1 MTLNI
6 PCAPDKGGV
15 QKRLSLSLFFLI
27 WLLFFALFSETS
39 WSASFLNAP
48 HTEANGVYCIDC
60 HEYPYDLWQGALPVN
75 PTIDDTVKNFICL
88 KCHSETGNAP
98 QKAIHSS
105 LIMAEQSHYPA
116 WTTECVNCHDPHFQ
130 GQLAHFST
138 DSSELYLI
146 TGLIDSI
153 SANGTET
160 IINYS
165 AVTGKPG
172 WLDPS
177 KWNSKTGAGRGLI
190 FVADA
195 LTPKDTFEIITADN
209 FSITVSGLVNPSA
222 PGSIF
227 GIIYGQMIR
236 EQVLT
241 AVGPKD
247 VKFYDSE
254 GGFTDTSPTSSP
266 TGICQ
271 VCHTQTL
278 YWTSSGNNSLHNINT
293 NCTGCH
299 AAAQGFRVSYHDHSL
314 NVTASV
320 GCISCHDHPDI
331 TGVYHFGNCITCH
344 NSPKPEVIAAIAS
357 GSAECITCH
366 GADFT
371 TTHPDT
377 IVHTSIITVGTTSC
391 ANCHNDSPPLVNVAD
406 PKVHNAC
413 LSCHDIN
420 GTLVS
425 RAIGKSFAVGGDC
438 ATCHAEAF
446 EMIHPNII
454 DHSTIVTT
462 TGTSCGSCHTST
474 ALIDAVDP
482 KVHNDCSS
490 CHDANGALISLA
502 ISKTAPGNCITCH
515 TGDFTTTHP
524 ATVDHS
530 LAVQNSISCADC
542 HTSTALVDPI
552 DPTVHNACASCHD
565 TSGALIGSASTN
577 LTPNECIS
585 CHTSGFLTIHPVTV
599 DHSGIVT
606 TTGTSCGS
614 CHTSTTL
621 IDAVDPK
628 VHNDCSSCHDAN
640 GALISL
646 AISKTAPGNCITCHT
661 GDFTTTHPATVDH
674 SLAVQNSIGCAD
686 CHTST
691 ALVDPIDPTVHN
703 ACASC
708 HDTSGSLIG
717 SASGNL
723 APNECISC
731 HTSAFNLLHTYTHFG
746 INTTQSCG
754 TTGCHDF
761 PDVVVGIHQNNC
773 NLCHD
778 STDPTVTGAV
788 TAGQAEC
795 ISCHTTGGH
804 EMRYPYATCASCHL
818 GKHDEWS
825 WPPNSSGDKLH
836 DKHINAKG
844 ITDCTSCHGNTSPT
858 CGGCHKHSSIALG
871 PGGSLH
877 DKHANK
883 GNISCS
889 DCHTQG
895 DKGP

>member
-377 IVHTSIITVGTTSC
+377 IVHPSIITVGTTSC

-454 DHSTIVTT
+454 DHST
-462 TGTSCGSCHTST
+462 
-474 ALIDAVDP
+474 
-482 KVHNDCSS
+482 
-490 CHDANGALISLA
+490 
-502 ISKTAPGNCITCH
+502 
-515 TGDFTTTHP
+515 
-524 ATVDHS
+524 
-530 LAVQNSISCADC
+530 
-542 HTSTALVDPI
+542 
-552 DPTVHNACASCHD
+552 
-565 TSGALIGSASTN
+565 
-577 LTPNECIS
+577 
-585 CHTSGFLTIHPVTV
+585 
-599 DHSGIVT
+599 IVT